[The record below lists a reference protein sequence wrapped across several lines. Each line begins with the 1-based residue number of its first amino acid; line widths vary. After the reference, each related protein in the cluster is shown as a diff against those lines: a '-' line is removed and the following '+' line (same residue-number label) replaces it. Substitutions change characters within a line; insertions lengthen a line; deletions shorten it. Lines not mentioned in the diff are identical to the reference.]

1 MANGSK
7 STLTYAFLDSG
18 SSATFCTERLM
29 RQLQAKGSET
39 EILLRTMGQESPTKS
54 FEISGLEIGNVE
66 GDTFLALPKVYTQNK
81 IPVTRGN
88 IPTQK
93 DLKRWPYLKEVQLK
107 EIDADVE
114 LLIGVNAP
122 KAMEPWK
129 IINGQGNGPYAV
141 KTLFGWVMNGPLN
154 NCTMA
159 EESGHTT
166 VMANRISIADLGVL
180 LVNQYNHDFPERGY
194 EEKSEMSAEDRRFME
209 IVSSSITLKDH
220 HYYLPLPFRKTDVV
234 LPNNRDMAK
243 QRALNIIRKFKK
255 DKGYAAEY
263 KGFME
268 EMITKGYAEKVP
280 QEQLLREKGKVWY
293 IPHHG
298 VHHKR
303 KGTIRVVFDCSSS
316 YKGISLN
323 SELLQGPNLANT
335 LIGVL
340 LRFRQEH
347 IAMMADIE
355 GMFHQV
361 RVHED
366 YLDFLRFLW
375 WPDGDTNKRL
385 EEYRMTVHLFG
396 AISSPSCANF
406 ALRKTAED
414 NCERYDEEVIQT
426 VKSNFYVDDCLKSVA
441 TEEQAIALTKN
452 LRDVCS
458 QGGFKLTKWVSN
470 SRTVLAS
477 IPDEHKAKQ
486 IKEMDLDREKLPVE
500 RALGIRWNI
509 ESDAFTFRVTVKNRP
524 LTRRGILS
532 TVSSI
537 YDPLGFRAPFVLKAK
552 QILQVLCKLK
562 CGWDEVIPEEHSI
575 SWQRWLSELDQ
586 LSRFQ
591 IDRCMMPENFGQVK
605 TAQLHH
611 FGDASEQGYGTASY
625 LRFTNGMEKVHIAF
639 ILGKSRVTPLKQMTI
654 PRLELAAA
662 TLAVRVDR
670 MLKLE
675 LQIELEES
683 TFWMDSQSVLKYI
696 RNDTKRFHT
705 FVVNRVGMIRDLS
718 KAKQWRY
725 LNSKHNPAD
734 DASRGLYVE
743 MFLNSKRW
751 HKGPE
756 FLEKPETQ
764 WPKVPEELGSIPPD
778 DPEVRKDVIVNH
790 TSVEEKSPTSKLI
803 EYYSTWN
810 SLKKAVAWMLK
821 LKKRL
826 LQLSQKR
833 NIFSQTGPDQSLTNS
848 LKEQI
853 DKLKLTFGKES
864 LSVYD
869 LDEAEK
875 VIIRFEQ
882 RQHFKQDIALVVKGK
897 QCAKR
902 SGSICKL
909 DPIVDNGILRVGGRL
924 TKAAMPTE
932 L

>member
-1 MANGSK
+1 
-7 STLTYAFLDSG
+7 
-18 SSATFCTERLM
+18 
-29 RQLQAKGSET
+29 
-39 EILLRTMGQESPTKS
+39 
-54 FEISGLEIGNVE
+54 
-66 GDTFLALPKVYTQNK
+66 
-81 IPVTRGN
+81 
-88 IPTQK
+88 
-93 DLKRWPYLKEVQLK
+93 
-107 EIDADVE
+107 
-114 LLIGVNAP
+114 
-122 KAMEPWK
+122 
-129 IINGQGNGPYAV
+129 
-141 KTLFGWVMNGPLN
+141 
-154 NCTMA
+154 
-159 EESGHTT
+159 
-166 VMANRISIADLGVL
+166 
-180 LVNQYNHDFPERGY
+180 
-194 EEKSEMSAEDRRFME
+194 
-209 IVSSSITLKDH
+209 
-220 HYYLPLPFRKTDVV
+220 
-234 LPNNRDMAK
+234 
-243 QRALNIIRKFKK
+243 
-255 DKGYAAEY
+255 
-263 KGFME
+263 ME
-268 EMITKGYAEKVP
+268 EMITKGYAEKV
-280 QEQLLREKGKVWY
+280 QEQLLGEKGKVWY

-316 YKGISLN
+316 YKGTSLN
-323 SELLQGPNLANT
+323 SELLQGPDLANT

-406 ALRKTAED
+406 SLRKTAED

-477 IPDEHKAKQ
+477 ISDEHKAKQ
-486 IKEMDLDREKLPVE
+486 IKELDLDREKLPVE

-537 YDPLGFRAPFVLKAK
+537 YDPLGFLAPFVLKAK
-552 QILQVLCKLK
+552 QILQRLCKLK

-575 SWQRWLSELDQ
+575 SWQGWLSELDQ

-683 TFWMDSQSVLKYI
+683 TFWTDSQSVLKYI

-705 FVVNRVGMIRDLS
+705 FVANRVAMIRDLS

-725 LNSKHNPAD
+725 LNSKQP
-734 DASRGLYVE
+734 SR
-743 MFLNSKRW
+743 
-751 HKGPE
+751 
-756 FLEKPETQ
+756 
-764 WPKVPEELGSIPPD
+764 
-778 DPEVRKDVIVNH
+778 
-790 TSVEEKSPTSKLI
+790 
-803 EYYSTWN
+803 
-810 SLKKAVAWMLK
+810 
-821 LKKRL
+821 
-826 LQLSQKR
+826 
-833 NIFSQTGPDQSLTNS
+833 
-848 LKEQI
+848 
-853 DKLKLTFGKES
+853 
-864 LSVYD
+864 
-869 LDEAEK
+869 
-875 VIIRFEQ
+875 
-882 RQHFKQDIALVVKGK
+882 
-897 QCAKR
+897 
-902 SGSICKL
+902 
-909 DPIVDNGILRVGGRL
+909 
-924 TKAAMPTE
+924 
-932 L
+932 